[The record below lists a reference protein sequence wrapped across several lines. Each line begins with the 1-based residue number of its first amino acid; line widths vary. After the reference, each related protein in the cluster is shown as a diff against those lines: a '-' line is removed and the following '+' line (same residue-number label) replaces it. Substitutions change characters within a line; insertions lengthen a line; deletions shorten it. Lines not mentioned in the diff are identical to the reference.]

1 MKWIDE
7 RGGSYL
13 CRDWDAF
20 QELAHFHHHCS
31 SKYSKKVISDPI
43 KAQQYSN
50 NEKGLNLM
58 RPAASEAHTSTAQ
71 LLRSVP
77 SNAPRVPV
85 FEGSAEDRGVVNHHW
100 WCFDSFYDKLA
111 RLKNPEPRGL
121 YYFQKLSFFYKYWY
135 LRLEFFKNP
144 CKEVFFLHK
153 KGVVFFF
160 YK

>member
-1 MKWIDE
+1 MKCVDLIQLDE
-7 RGGSYL
+7 MIKRGGSYL
-13 CRDWDAF
+13 YRDWDAF

-31 SKYSKKVISDPI
+31 SKYSKKVFSDPI

-85 FEGSAEDRGVVNHHW
+85 FEGSAEDRGVVM
-100 WCFDSFYDKLA
+100 L
-111 RLKNPEPRGL
+111 
-121 YYFQKLSFFYKYWY
+121 
-135 LRLEFFKNP
+135 
-144 CKEVFFLHK
+144 
-153 KGVVFFF
+153 
-160 YK
+160 